1 MKFGVF
7 YEHQLPR
14 PWQEGDEHRIYRE
27 ALEQIELAD
36 RIGIDYAWE
45 VEHHFLEEYA
55 HSSAPEVFLAACS
68 QRTRRIRL
76 GHGIVLMPPAY
87 NHPARV
93 AERIAALDLVS
104 DGRVEFGTGESSSAM
119 ELGGFGLDFE
129 EKRKAWR
136 EGLEQ
141 CLNMMVMA
149 PYPGFQGQHFSMPC
163 RNVVPKP
170 LQKPHPPVWMACSS
184 REAIRLAAQNGIG
197 ALTFAFVDPAEAK
210 QWVDEYYRV
219 FKEDCVPIGHAVNP
233 NIAMITGFSVHRDRE
248 EAIRRGEGFRFFRY
262 ALGHH
267 YIFGDHRPG
276 LTDIWSAFEQ
286 APTALSEAGIGN
298 GIGTPDDLRSH
309 LLAFEQSG
317 VDHVAFIQQG
327 GRNRHNH
334 ICEALELFAAEV
346 MPEFQAREAEHQ
358 RRKMEELAPFIE
370 KAMAR
375 KQKMT
380 PLKDAEVPSFAAL
393 GKLGGV
399 YPTLPVDAK

>member
-14 PWQEGDEHRIYRE
+14 PWQDGDEHRIYRE

-68 QRTRRIRL
+68 QRTKRIRL

-93 AERIAALDLVS
+93 AERISALDLVS
-104 DGRVEFGTGESSSAM
+104 DGRVEFGTGESSSVM

-129 EKRKAWR
+129 DKRKAWR
-136 EGLEQ
+136 EALEQ

-149 PYPGFQGQHFSMPC
+149 PYPGFQGEYFSMPC

-184 REAIRLAAQNGIG
+184 REAIRLAARNGIG

-219 FKEDCVPIGHAVNP
+219 FKEECVPVGHAVNP
-233 NIAMITGFSVHRDRE
+233 NIAMITGFSVHWDRD

-267 YIFGDHRPG
+267 YIFGEHRPG
-276 LTDIWSAFEQ
+276 LTDIWAAFQE
-286 APTALSEAGIGN
+286 APAMLSDAGIGN
-298 GIGTPDDLRSH
+298 GIGTPDDLRAH

-317 VDHVAFIQQG
+317 VDQVAFIQQG
-327 GRNRHNH
+327 GRNRHDH
-334 ICEALELFAAEV
+334 ICEALELFASEV
-346 MPEFQAREAEHQ
+346 MPEFQAREASRQ
-358 RRKMEELAPFIE
+358 QRKMEELAPFIE

-375 KQKMT
+375 KARMA
-380 PLKDAEVPSFAAL
+380 PLSDPEIPTFTAL

-399 YPTLPVDAK
+399 YPTLPIDAG